1 MLTKK
6 ECLEL
11 NIFSAEIRKETIHA
25 IAAAGSGHIGGAMS
39 MAEALSVLY
48 KKVMRIDP
56 KNPKLPDRDRF
67 VLSKGHCGPSLYA
80 TLSLCGYFPREE
92 LLTLNQGNTI
102 LPSHADR
109 NKTPGIDFSTGSL
122 GQGISMAVGSAL
134 GAAYLKKD
142 YDTYCML
149 GDGECDEG
157 QVWEAVLFAAQHKLS
172 HLITFVDFNQQQL
185 DGAIEDVCA
194 LGNLAEKFR
203 QFGWYAQSVD
213 GHNVAEIYDAIE
225 AARTQREM
233 PSVIV
238 LRTRKGQGCEYAL
251 KQGLCHH
258 LPVSREVEKQEVAR
272 LDREIAAMRKEMEVC

>member
-6 ECLEL
+6 EGLEL

-39 MAEALSVLY
+39 MVEALAVLY
-48 KKVMRIDP
+48 QKVMHIDP
-56 KNPKLPDRDRF
+56 KQPKLSDRDRF
-67 VLSKGHCGPSLYA
+67 ILSKGHCGPSLYA
-80 TLSLCGYFPREE
+80 TLSLRGYFPREA
-92 LLTLNQGNTI
+92 LLTLNQGDTI

-109 NKTPGIDFSTGSL
+109 NKTPGIDYSTGSL

-134 GAAYLKKD
+134 AAAYLKKN

-157 QVWEAVLFAAQHKLS
+157 QVWEAVLFAAQHKLE
-172 HLITFVDFNQQQL
+172 HLIAFVDYNQQQL

-194 LGNLAEKFR
+194 LGNLEEKFR
-203 QFGWYAQSVD
+203 QFGWHAQSVD
-213 GHNVAEIYDAIE
+213 GHSVAEIYDAIE
-225 AARTQREM
+225 AARAQKGK

-258 LPVSREVEKQEVAR
+258 LPVSRDVEKQEIER
-272 LDREIAAMRKEMEVC
+272 LDREIAAMRKEMEAC

>member
-39 MAEALSVLY
+39 MVEALAVLY
-48 KKVMRIDP
+48 QKVMHIDP
-56 KNPKLPDRDRF
+56 KQPKLSDRDRF
-67 VLSKGHCGPSLYA
+67 ILSKGHCGPSLYA
-80 TLSLCGYFPREE
+80 TLSLRGYFPREA
-92 LLTLNQGNTI
+92 LLTLNQGDTI

-109 NKTPGIDFSTGSL
+109 NKTPGIDYSTGSL

-134 GAAYLKKD
+134 AAAYLKKN

-157 QVWEAVLFAAQHKLS
+157 QVWEAVLFAAQHKLE
-172 HLITFVDFNQQQL
+172 HLIAFVDYNQQQL

-194 LGNLAEKFR
+194 LGNLEEKFR
-203 QFGWYAQSVD
+203 QFGWHAQSVD
-213 GHNVAEIYDAIE
+213 GHSVAEIYDAIE
-225 AARTQREM
+225 AARAQKGK

-258 LPVSREVEKQEVAR
+258 LPVSRDVEKQEIER
-272 LDREIAAMRKEMEVC
+272 LDREIAAMRKEMEAC